1 MFRGYNRIMTQPASA
16 RDFISSWME
25 KYQAA
30 WTSNAPEDIRAL
42 FTSDALYET
51 RPHDPE
57 PWRGQDGIV
66 QGWPAARDEPADW
79 TFTWELLGCDGPTA
93 FVQGVTTYSG
103 GRPTYDNLWVITF
116 DGSGR
121 ASSFTEWFMARS

>member
-1 MFRGYNRIMTQPASA
+1 MTHPASA
-16 RDFISSWME
+16 RDLARETVHAWMA

-30 WTSNAPEDIRAL
+30 WTSNDAGDIRAL
-42 FTSDALYET
+42 FTPDAVYET

-57 PWRGQDGIV
+57 PWEGQDGIV
-66 QGWPAARDEPADW
+66 AGWLAARDEPADW
-79 TFTWELLGCDGPTA
+79 TFSWELLGADGDTA
-93 FVQGVTTYSG
+93 FVKGVTTYSG

-121 ASSFTEWFMARS
+121 ARSFTEWFMART